1 MSKFKEVKVVD
12 NFYQN
17 SLFFPMPTVAI
28 STLAEDGTTT
38 IGAYSLV
45 FPYYIAGKDCYAM
58 LLECRNSSNT
68 AQNILRTGKCA
79 LNFIKDDKK
88 SFKEWWNAHH
98 EVVEYD
104 EKGKPKLWRLIT
116 NEPDEELEKKYKKRN
131 EEIAKY
137 RDEMK
142 DEAFDLLKK
151 YFYHLWD

>member
-45 FPYYIAGKDCYAM
+45 FPDYIAGKDSYAM

-68 AQNILRTGKCA
+68 AQNILRTG
-79 LNFIKDDKK
+79 
-88 SFKEWWNAHH
+88 NAH
-98 EVVEYD
+98 
-104 EKGKPKLWRLIT
+104 LILLRT
-116 NEPDEELEKKYKKRN
+116 IKN
-131 EEIAKY
+131 
-137 RDEMK
+137 
-142 DEAFDLLKK
+142 LLKNL
-151 YFYHLWD
+151 FA

>member
-79 LNFIKDDKK
+79 LNFIKDDNT
-88 SFKEWWNAHH
+88 SEWI
-98 EVVEYD
+98 
-104 EKGKPKLWRLIT
+104 LI
-116 NEPDEELEKKYKKRN
+116 Y
-131 EEIAKY
+131 I
-137 RDEMK
+137 MK
-142 DEAFDLLKK
+142 II
-151 YFYHLWD
+151 